1 VLVEHVL
8 GNKGVRE
15 RMSESY
21 VGLAAC
27 CDPPE
32 VEEQLLF
39 LFSERFAKA
48 QSLPFGVFM
57 TADFEIIHG
66 FTGTRTLE
74 QFNADLDLVEKDPRF
89 PATAA
94 DAAKLAKLGAQAA
107 KDAAAEKWAKV
118 LKSGR
123 AGAAIRGACAERKVL
138 DDAVAAARAYAESR
152 FLWIEEQVKTTTDAA
167 PLNAELR
174 AIQKLFKG
182 EPEETSAKLGPKAVK
197 AALKLREVAET
208 LPSTADAEREK
219 LADEYE
225 DTRWEW
231 LFRER
236 PPKKLSDDEID
247 WENIPD
253 DELLDDPTGGDD
265 AADDDEE

>member
-1 VLVEHVL
+1 MLVEHVL
-8 GNKGVRE
+8 GNKAVRE

-32 VEEQLLF
+32 VEEPLLF
-39 LFSERFAKA
+39 LFSERFENA

-57 TADFEIIHG
+57 TTDYEIIHG
-66 FTGTRTLE
+66 FTGSRTLE
-74 QFNADLDLVEKDPRF
+74 QFQADLDLVEKDPRF

-94 DAAKLAKLGAQAA
+94 DAAKLLKIGTRAA
-107 KDAAAEKWAKV
+107 HDADAGKWANV
-118 LKSGR
+118 LKAGR
-123 AGAAIRGACAERKVL
+123 TGAAIRGACAERAAL
-138 DDAVAAARAYAESR
+138 DDAVAKARAYAESR
-152 FLWIEEQVKTTTDAA
+152 FLWIEEEVKTTTDLTT
-167 PLNAELR
+167 LNKELR
-174 AIQKLFKG
+174 TIQKLFKG
-182 EPEETSAKLGPKAVK
+182 EPEEESAKLGPKAVK
-197 AALKLREVAET
+197 AAVRFRQLDEALPET
-208 LPSTADAEREK
+208 AIAERMKAAEK
-219 LADEYE
+219 YE
-225 DTRWEW
+225 GTRWEW

-265 AADDDEE
+265 DEE